1 MENRK
6 LRKFMNTIQFMV
18 FSNNKEYEDGATHPI
33 HGAYYASPAY
43 GKPSVNYFREEE
55 DQDTDSLLS
64 PPNEAIENKILRD
77 TNLVAIKTSPEFL
90 ANKQPD
96 TPTHRLLTSLYSRER
111 LAFILRYAIAYVD
124 KQDGPVQKHIMRYP
138 QLFATRAIAQELDRG
153 RRQGIIWHTQ
163 GSGKTALAY
172 YNVRYLTDYYR
183 RQGVVPKFYF
193 IVDRIDLARQAGK
206 EFTARGLHVH
216 TINSRDGF
224 AKDIKSLKAVHN
236 DEGRDEMTVVNI
248 QKFRDDP
255 DVIANQDYAVN
266 IQRVYFLDE
275 VHRSYNPKGS
285 FLANLQQSD
294 PGAIKI
300 GLTGTPLLGTD
311 YTSKALFGGY
321 IHKYYYNKSIADGY
335 TLRLIREEIET
346 SYKLILKEALESINV
361 LKGDADRKLIYAH
374 PQFVEPMLD
383 YILEDLKASRTR
395 FADHSLGAMIICDSS
410 EQARAM
416 YRLFCEDHSGAEADT
431 GTLSIAAEPPAPYG
445 KTATLPPRKLKGALI
460 LHDEGTKSD
469 RDDWVTDFKKG
480 DLDILFVYN
489 MLLTGFDAPRLKK
502 LYLGRVIRAHNL
514 LQALT
519 RVNRTYRDY
528 RHGYVVDFADIS
540 KEFKKTN
547 EDYFNELQNELG
559 DELEHYS
566 DLFKTQEEIA
576 EEIDHIRDRLWKFDT
591 QNAEVFCQQ
600 ADQINERSEMRDIL
614 KALQN
619 ARSLYN
625 LIRLG
630 GHDELLKKLDF
641 RKLAQLA
648 RVAEDRLAAINYKEA
663 LDRGSEIGNL
673 LNVALEDIIF
683 AFTKIS
689 EEEMR
694 LADELKSVLRR
705 TRESL
710 AGNFDPAD
718 PQFVSL
724 KEELERLFRNKN
736 LSEVSKEAMAANM
749 DALNSIYTRAKEQNR
764 QNELLK
770 AKYREDEKYARLH
783 KRLMEKDPLTDRD
796 SKLAEV
802 LQGLKDSIDDKLLR
816 NAALL
821 DNESYIEKL
830 MMPLVVEQFKK
841 KHNLPLDMA
850 TAKRINTLIVKEYL
864 NEYKGTAA

>member
-1 MENRK
+1 
-6 LRKFMNTIQFMV
+6 
-18 FSNNKEYEDGATHPI
+18 
-33 HGAYYASPAY
+33 
-43 GKPSVNYFREEE
+43 
-55 DQDTDSLLS
+55 
-64 PPNEAIENKILRD
+64 
-77 TNLVAIKTSPEFL
+77 
-90 ANKQPD
+90 
-96 TPTHRLLTSLYSRER
+96 
-111 LAFILRYAIAYVD
+111 
-124 KQDGPVQKHIMRYP
+124 
-138 QLFATRAIAQELDRG
+138 
-153 RRQGIIWHTQ
+153 
-163 GSGKTALAY
+163 
-172 YNVRYLTDYYR
+172 
-183 RQGVVPKFYF
+183 
-193 IVDRIDLARQAGK
+193 
-206 EFTARGLHVH
+206 
-216 TINSRDGF
+216 
-224 AKDIKSLKAVHN
+224 
-236 DEGRDEMTVVNI
+236 
-248 QKFRDDP
+248 
-255 DVIANQDYAVN
+255 
-266 IQRVYFLDE
+266 
-275 VHRSYNPKGS
+275 GS